1 MLPKPIR
8 LVGAANL
15 FHFSIRN
22 NQTKI
27 ELGENMNNTAIIIP
41 KGTSISLS
49 ELGYNNFYYPTFNKC
64 TILTED
70 IEVEQLSWIGG
81 GTLSAYKVTGQ
92 KNVIWIEK
100 KYV

>member
-1 MLPKPIR
+1 
-8 LVGAANL
+8 
-15 FHFSIRN
+15 
-22 NQTKI
+22 
-27 ELGENMNNTAIIIP
+27 MNNTTIIIP

-49 ELGYNNFYYPTFNKC
+49 ELGYNNFYYPTFDKH

-70 IEVEQLSWIGG
+70 IEVEQLPWIGG
-81 GTLSAYKVTGQ
+81 GALSAYRVIDQ